1 MCRQPG
7 RPGRKRETSP
17 SSQGMIGYAV
27 PEIRHLFTSLI
38 QARAP
43 DPRYVWSW
51 STWRRRQYQAR
62 ACHYRRRGNA
72 LT

>member
-1 MCRQPG
+1 
-7 RPGRKRETSP
+7 
-17 SSQGMIGYAV
+17 MIGYAV